1 MQTGN
6 DQNMEGYF
14 SLGKDVNKAKGDG
27 SGGKEGIASAM
38 VAELDLQKSDE
49 DIIALTTKWTQDWT
63 DYLAGDL
70 SKNRTD
76 NKKYWLGK
84 HHNHSSQQSE
94 KRPMVDNVI
103 FESNENFLA
112 ECTQQDPDPVVTS
125 DNTPEGN
132 KLADHVQKMLMDW
145 ADSAHLKLKI
155 RSAARDWMINLVG
168 ALKLTWNQVENNISL
183 ERINPNLLIMEPDAC
198 INEGAEYTG
207 YYLGQN
213 RKERASWLV
222 ERFPDKKEWITKK
235 VDGKMGT
242 KLGFTEWW
250 TTDSELFYT
259 METQVLGKSKN
270 PHWNYNSTK
279 ESNDLSGNPITVDIS
294 GNNHFKIPPIPFAFI
309 SVYTLGEHPHDDT
322 SLITQALSLQD
333 IVNKRL
339 KQMDKNADNANSGLI
354 VAGGSFTKEEASLA
368 AQALRS
374 GGVVVAPG
382 DDVNKAAKRD
392 QPTPLPDFVITNY
405 TDTRNEI
412 RNMFGVQGLSTSGIA
427 NEKTKAGKQYI
438 QARDAQRMGPVTEYL
453 EQAADRI
460 YNLAIQFM
468 MVYYTEEHM
477 ATIVGKQKALET
489 ITLKSEDFDRKL
501 SATVKP
507 GSMIPEDPIARRD
520 QAVELWGAEAIDP
533 VGLFEALDDPDPV
546 GKAKQLI
553 LWKTNPQG
561 YIAQFSQ
568 PAGAPAPAPAD
579 QPLNPNP
586 NDPANPQNSAPA
598 GGSAAV

>member
-14 SLGKDVNKAKGDG
+14 SLGKDVNKAKDKD
-27 SGGKEGIASAM
+27 SLGGKEGIVSAL
-38 VAELDLQKSDE
+38 VPELDLDAKDE
-49 DIIALTTKWTQDWT
+49 DIIARTTEWTQNWT

-70 SKNRTD
+70 SKMRAD

-84 HHNHSSQQSE
+84 HHSHQAQQSE

-103 FESNENFLA
+103 FEANENFLA

-132 KLADHVQKMLMDW
+132 KLADHVQKMLIDW
-145 ADSAHLKLKI
+145 ADTCHLKLKI
-155 RSAARDWMINLVG
+155 RSAGRDWMINLLG
-168 ALKLTWNQVENNISL
+168 AIKMTWNQVSNNIDI
-183 ERINPNLLIMEPDAC
+183 ERINPNLLILEPDAC

-207 YYLGQN
+207 HYLGQN

-222 ERFPDKKEWITKK
+222 ERFPDKAEWIKGQ

-250 TTDSELFYT
+250 TADSELFYT
-259 METQVLGKSKN
+259 CKTEVLGKSKN
-270 PHWNYNSTK
+270 PHWNYNTTK
-279 ESNDLSGNPITVDIS
+279 ESNDDFGAPITVDVT
-294 GNNHFKIPPIPFAFI
+294 GKNHFKIPPIPFSFI
-309 SVYTLGEHPHDDT
+309 SVYTLGEHPHDET

-354 VAGGSFTKEEASLA
+354 VAGGAFTREEASLA
-368 AQALRS
+368 AAALRS

-412 RNMFGVQGLSTSGIA
+412 RNIFGVQGLSTSGIA

-438 QARDAQRMGPVTEYL
+438 QSRDAQRMGPVTEYL
-453 EQAADRI
+453 EQCADRI

-489 ITLKSEDFDRKL
+489 ITLKSEDFDRRL

-507 GSMIPEDPIARRD
+507 GSMIPEDPISRRD
-520 QAVELWGAEAIDP
+520 QAIELWGADALDP
-533 VGLFEALDDPDPV
+533 VSLFEAMDDPDPV

-553 LWKTNPQG
+553 LWKTDPAT
-561 YIAQFSQ
+561 YLAQFSQ
-568 PAGAPAPAPAD
+568 PAGAPAPAPA
-579 QPLNPNP
+579 QPPLNSNP
-586 NDPANPQNSAPA
+586 NGTQTPNAALA
-598 GGSAAV
+598 GG